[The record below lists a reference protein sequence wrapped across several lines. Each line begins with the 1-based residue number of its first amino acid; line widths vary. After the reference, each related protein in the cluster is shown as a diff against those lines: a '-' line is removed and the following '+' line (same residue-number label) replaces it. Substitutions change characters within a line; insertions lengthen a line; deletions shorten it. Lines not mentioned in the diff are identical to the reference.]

1 MCAVNYRPNVKLS
14 NLYELDN
21 AEVLEFFQP
30 MLTYFVVVSLQVL
43 RQEHIRGLIK
53 GNSSA
58 KTELIRLH
66 TEVWMF
72 LSSITLK

>member
-1 MCAVNYRPNVKLS
+1 MCAVNYHPNVKLS
-14 NLYELDN
+14 NLY
-21 AEVLEFFQP
+21 AEVLVFFQP

-43 RQEHIRGLIK
+43 RQEHVRGLIK

>member
-30 MLTYFVVVSLQVL
+30 MLTYFVVVSL
-43 RQEHIRGLIK
+43 
-53 GNSSA
+53 
-58 KTELIRLH
+58 
-66 TEVWMF
+66 
-72 LSSITLK
+72 